1 MVILINNISHEE
13 RNDLQRFAR
22 ATSFLLALNVMA
34 FYYYGFR
41 ATLVTIIS
49 VGISLL
55 TEYICCQIVKKKFRL
70 VDTSPIM
77 SGMILA
83 LLMPASVPYRV
94 VIFAAVFMIAVCKY
108 AFGGNNNLIFSP
120 AAVAYA
126 FCALTWPN
134 SVLRYPSPA
143 PFGRLSLSSD
153 IPDVMVRSFTHNV
166 DVSLSSASYLDIIW
180 GKLAGPMGTSC
191 VLIIL
196 ICAVSLYFFRDIPP
210 SAFFSAV
217 ASNTLLFVL
226 FPISASGWTA
236 AMYSVVTGSFMF
248 VLVFMACDLRFVP
261 KRGFAQALYGIAFST
276 VSFVLRKYCGFENS
290 AVFGFLIASV
300 FSSELDRFDLFAG
313 NKLSKLGAILDQKI
327 SKAFI
332 YIKFRTYTEDTAP
345 KKQKESHKERRE
357 SLNKS
362 EERGESQSK
371 SEERRESLSRSE
383 ERGKSLN
390 KPENRRES
398 LNKPKASQKKSL
410 KELTELRGKSGR
422 ESQKEIGETR
432 KGSTEES
439 SEQTQ
444 EKLDVSR
451 KESQKESQAE
461 PHSDSNEES
470 HKNKKSEE
478 QK

>member
-143 PFGRLSLSSD
+143 PFGRLPLSSD

-166 DVSLSSASYLDIIW
+166 DVSLSSSSYLDIIW

-357 SLNKS
+357 SLNKP
-362 EERGESQSK
+362 EKRG
-371 SEERRESLSRSE
+371 
-383 ERGKSLN
+383 
-390 KPENRRES
+390 ES
-398 LNKPKASQKKSL
+398 LNKPKVSQKKSL
-410 KELTELRGKSGR
+410 KELTELRRKSVR
-422 ESQKEIGETR
+422 ESKKEIGETR

-451 KESQKESQAE
+451 KESQKESQVE
-461 PHSDSNEES
+461 PHSDSNKES

>member
-55 TEYICCQIVKKKFRL
+55 TEYNCCQIVKKKFRL

-143 PFGRLSLSSD
+143 PFGRLPLSSD

-166 DVSLSSASYLDIIW
+166 DVSLSSSSYLDIIW

-261 KRGFAQALYGIAFST
+261 KRGFAQALYGIVFST

-357 SLNKS
+357 SLNKP
-362 EERGESQSK
+362 EKRG
-371 SEERRESLSRSE
+371 
-383 ERGKSLN
+383 
-390 KPENRRES
+390 ES
-398 LNKPKASQKKSL
+398 LNKPKVSQKKSL
-410 KELTELRGKSGR
+410 KELTELRRKSVR

-451 KESQKESQAE
+451 KESQKESQVE
-461 PHSDSNEES
+461 PHSDSNKES

>member
-1 MVILINNISHEE
+1 M
-13 RNDLQRFAR
+13 
-22 ATSFLLALNVMA
+22 LALNVMA
-34 FYYYGFR
+34 FYYYGLR
-41 ATLVTIIS
+41 AVIVTLIS
-49 VGISLL
+49 VGVSLL
-55 TEYICCQIVKKKFRL
+55 TEYICCQIVKKRFRL

-83 LLMPASVPYRV
+83 LLMPASVPYKV
-94 VIFAAVFMIAVCKY
+94 VIFAAVFMIAVCKF

-134 SVLRYPSPA
+134 SVLRYPAPV
-143 PFGRLSLSSD
+143 PFGSLTLSSEV
-153 IPDVMVRSFTHNV
+153 PDVMVRSFTHNV

-210 SAFFSAV
+210 SVFFSAV

-236 AMYSVVTGSFMF
+236 AMYSVITGSFMF

-261 KRGFAQALYGIAFST
+261 RRSFAQALYGIAFST

-313 NKLSKLGAILDQKI
+313 NKLSKLGEILDQKI

-332 YIKFRTYTEDTAP
+332 YVKFRTYTEDTAP
-345 KKQKESHKERRE
+345 KKRGESRKKSVTESDANPDTIPDTKPDKEPHKESHAE
-357 SLNKS
+357 SHK
-362 EERGESQSK
+362 
-371 SEERRESLSRSE
+371 
-383 ERGKSLN
+383 
-390 KPENRRES
+390 
-398 LNKPKASQKKSL
+398 
-410 KELTELRGKSGR
+410 
-422 ESQKEIGETR
+422 
-432 KGSTEES
+432 
-439 SEQTQ
+439 
-444 EKLDVSR
+444 
-451 KESQKESQAE
+451 
-461 PHSDSNEES
+461 ES
-470 HKNKKSEE
+470 HKNKKSEK

>member
-1 MVILINNISHEE
+1 
-13 RNDLQRFAR
+13 
-22 ATSFLLALNVMA
+22 
-34 FYYYGFR
+34 
-41 ATLVTIIS
+41 
-49 VGISLL
+49 
-55 TEYICCQIVKKKFRL
+55 
-70 VDTSPIM
+70 
-77 SGMILA
+77 
-83 LLMPASVPYRV
+83 
-94 VIFAAVFMIAVCKY
+94 
-108 AFGGNNNLIFSP
+108 
-120 AAVAYA
+120 
-126 FCALTWPN
+126 
-134 SVLRYPSPA
+134 
-143 PFGRLSLSSD
+143 
-153 IPDVMVRSFTHNV
+153 
-166 DVSLSSASYLDIIW
+166 
-180 GKLAGPMGTSC
+180 
-191 VLIIL
+191 
-196 ICAVSLYFFRDIPP
+196 
-210 SAFFSAV
+210 
-217 ASNTLLFVL
+217 
-226 FPISASGWTA
+226 
-236 AMYSVVTGSFMF
+236 MF

-357 SLNKS
+357 SLNKP
-362 EERGESQSK
+362 EKRG
-371 SEERRESLSRSE
+371 
-383 ERGKSLN
+383 
-390 KPENRRES
+390 ES
-398 LNKPKASQKKSL
+398 LNKPKVSQKKSL
-410 KELTELRGKSGR
+410 KELTELRRKSVR

-451 KESQKESQAE
+451 KESQKESQVE
-461 PHSDSNEES
+461 PHSDSNKES

>member
-22 ATSFLLALNVMA
+22 ATSFLLVLNVMA

-143 PFGRLSLSSD
+143 PFGRLPLSSD

-166 DVSLSSASYLDIIW
+166 DVSLSSSSYLDIIW

-357 SLNKS
+357 SLNKP
-362 EERGESQSK
+362 EKRG
-371 SEERRESLSRSE
+371 
-383 ERGKSLN
+383 
-390 KPENRRES
+390 ES
-398 LNKPKASQKKSL
+398 LNKPKVSQKKSL
-410 KELTELRGKSGR
+410 KELTELRRKSVR

-451 KESQKESQAE
+451 KESQKESQVE
-461 PHSDSNEES
+461 PHSDSNKES

>member
-313 NKLSKLGAILDQKI
+313 NKLSKLGVILEQKI

-345 KKQKESHKERRE
+345 KKQKGSHKERRE

-362 EERGESQSK
+362 EER
-371 SEERRESLSRSE
+371 RE
-383 ERGKSLN
+383 SLN

-410 KELTELRGKSGR
+410 KELTELRRKSGR
-422 ESQKEIGETR
+422 QSQKEIGGRR

>member
-143 PFGRLSLSSD
+143 PFGRLPLSSD

-166 DVSLSSASYLDIIW
+166 DVSLSSSSYLDIIW

-357 SLNKS
+357 SLNKP
-362 EERGESQSK
+362 EKRG
-371 SEERRESLSRSE
+371 
-383 ERGKSLN
+383 
-390 KPENRRES
+390 ES
-398 LNKPKASQKKSL
+398 LNKPKVSQKKSL
-410 KELTELRGKSGR
+410 KELTELRRKSVR

-451 KESQKESQAE
+451 KESQKESQVE
-461 PHSDSNEES
+461 PHSDSNKES

>member
-143 PFGRLSLSSD
+143 PFGRLPLSSD

-313 NKLSKLGAILDQKI
+313 NKLSKLGVILEQKI

-357 SLNKS
+357 SLNKP
-362 EERGESQSK
+362 EKRG
-371 SEERRESLSRSE
+371 
-383 ERGKSLN
+383 
-390 KPENRRES
+390 ES
-398 LNKPKASQKKSL
+398 LNKPKASQKRSL
-410 KELTELRGKSGR
+410 KELTELRRKSGR

-432 KGSTEES
+432 KGSTEET

>member
-143 PFGRLSLSSD
+143 PFGRLPLSSD

-166 DVSLSSASYLDIIW
+166 DVSLSSSSDLDIIW

-357 SLNKS
+357 SLNKP
-362 EERGESQSK
+362 EKRG
-371 SEERRESLSRSE
+371 
-383 ERGKSLN
+383 
-390 KPENRRES
+390 ES
-398 LNKPKASQKKSL
+398 LNKPKVSQKKSL
-410 KELTELRGKSGR
+410 KELTELRRKSVR

-451 KESQKESQAE
+451 KESQKESQVE
-461 PHSDSNEES
+461 PHSDSNKES

>member
-108 AFGGNNNLIFSP
+108 AFGGNNNLIFSH

-143 PFGRLSLSSD
+143 PFGRLPLSSD

-166 DVSLSSASYLDIIW
+166 DVSLSSSSYLDIIW

-357 SLNKS
+357 SLNKP
-362 EERGESQSK
+362 EKRG
-371 SEERRESLSRSE
+371 
-383 ERGKSLN
+383 
-390 KPENRRES
+390 ES
-398 LNKPKASQKKSL
+398 LNKPKVSQKKSL
-410 KELTELRGKSGR
+410 KELTELRRKSVR

-451 KESQKESQAE
+451 KESQKESQVE
-461 PHSDSNEES
+461 PHSDSNKES

>member
-143 PFGRLSLSSD
+143 PFGRLPLSSD

-166 DVSLSSASYLDIIW
+166 DVSLSSSSYLDIIW

-357 SLNKS
+357 SLNKP
-362 EERGESQSK
+362 EKRG
-371 SEERRESLSRSE
+371 
-383 ERGKSLN
+383 
-390 KPENRRES
+390 ES
-398 LNKPKASQKKSL
+398 LNKPKVSQKKSL
-410 KELTELRGKSGR
+410 KELTELRRKSVR

-451 KESQKESQAE
+451 KESQKESQSQNRTVIQIRNRIKTRN
-461 PHSDSNEES
+461 PKSR
-470 HKNKKSEE
+470 NKFFCIN
-478 QK
+478 

>member
-13 RNDLQRFAR
+13 KSDLQRFAR

-41 ATLVTIIS
+41 ATLVTLIS
-49 VGISLL
+49 VGVSLL

-70 VDTSPIM
+70 ADTSPIM

-94 VIFAAVFMIAVCKY
+94 VIFAAVFMIAVCKF

-120 AAVAYA
+120 AAVAYV

-134 SVLRYPSPA
+134 NVLRYPAPM
-143 PFGRLSLSSD
+143 PFGKLPLSSD
-153 IPDVMVRSFTHNV
+153 IPDVMIRSFTHNV
-166 DVSLSSASYLDIIW
+166 DVSLSSASHLDIIW

-261 KRGFAQALYGIAFST
+261 KRGFAQALYGIVFSAA
-276 VSFVLRKYCGFENS
+276 SFVLRKYCGFENS

-313 NKLSKLGAILDQKI
+313 NKLSRLGAILDQKI

-345 KKQKESHKERRE
+345 KKQKESHNKRAKPQKD
-357 SLNKS
+357 SQDGPKNKS
-362 EERGESQSK
+362 SK
-371 SEERRESLSRSE
+371 
-383 ERGKSLN
+383 
-390 KPENRRES
+390 
-398 LNKPKASQKKSL
+398 
-410 KELTELRGKSGR
+410 
-422 ESQKEIGETR
+422 
-432 KGSTEES
+432 
-439 SEQTQ
+439 
-444 EKLDVSR
+444 VSN
-451 KESQKESQAE
+451 KES
-461 PHSDSNEES
+461 HN
-470 HKNKKSEE
+470 NKKSKE

>member
-1 MVILINNISHEE
+1 MVISISHISHEE
-13 RNDLQRFAR
+13 RSELQRFAR
-22 ATSFLLALNVMA
+22 ATAFLLSLNVMA
-34 FYYYGFR
+34 FYYYGLR
-41 ATLVTIIS
+41 AVIVTLIS
-49 VGISLL
+49 VGASLL
-55 TEYICCQIVKKKFRL
+55 TEYICCQIVKKRFRL
-70 VDTSPIM
+70 ADTSPIM

-83 LLMPASVPYRV
+83 LLMPASVPYKIV
-94 VIFAAVFMIAVCKY
+94 VFAGVFMIAVCKF

-134 SVLRYPSPA
+134 SVLRYPAPV
-143 PFGRLSLSSD
+143 PFGSLSLSSD
-153 IPDVMVRSFTHNV
+153 IPDVLVRSFTHNA

-210 SAFFSAV
+210 SAFFGAV

-226 FPISASGWTA
+226 FPISATGWTA

-261 KRGFAQALYGIAFST
+261 KREFAQVLYGILFSS
-276 VSFVLRKYCGFENS
+276 VSFVLRKHCGFENS

-313 NKLSKLGAILDQKI
+313 NKLSKLGEILNQKI

-332 YIKFRTYTEDTAP
+332 YVKFRTYTEDTAP
-345 KKQKESHKERRE
+345 KK
-357 SLNKS
+357 
-362 EERGESQSK
+362 RGESRRK
-371 SEERRESLSRSE
+371 SDV
-383 ERGKSLN
+383 
-390 KPENRRES
+390 KPDKEPDA
-398 LNKPKASQKKSL
+398 KPDTKPDAKPD
-410 KELTELRGKSGR
+410 KEP
-422 ESQKEIGETR
+422 
-432 KGSTEES
+432 
-439 SEQTQ
+439 
-444 EKLDVSR
+444 D
-451 KESQKESQAE
+451 KESR
-461 PHSDSNEES
+461 
-470 HKNKKSEE
+470 KNKKSEE

>member
-13 RNDLQRFAR
+13 KNDLQRFAR
-22 ATSFLLALNVMA
+22 ATSFLFALNVMA
-34 FYYYGFR
+34 FYYYGLR
-41 ATLVTIIS
+41 AALVTLIS
-49 VGISLL
+49 VGVSLM
-55 TEYICCQIVKKKFRL
+55 TEYICCQIVKKRFRL

-94 VIFAAVFMIAVCKY
+94 VIFAGVFMIAVCKY

-134 SVLRYPSPA
+134 SVLRYPSPT
-143 PFGRLSLSSD
+143 PFGSLPLSSD

-217 ASNTLLFVL
+217 AVNTLLFVM
-226 FPISASGWTA
+226 FPIAASGWTA
-236 AMYSVVTGSFMF
+236 AMYSIVTGSFMF
-248 VLVFMACDLRFVP
+248 VLIFMACDLRFVP

-290 AVFGFLIASV
+290 AVFGFLAASV
-300 FSSELDRFDLFAG
+300 FSSELDRFDLFVG
-313 NKLSKLGAILDQKI
+313 NQLSKLGAVLGRTI

-345 KKQKESHKERRE
+345 KKRKDPKKPSGGEHKNEPPKENEGSHGEDRA
-357 SLNKS
+357 
-362 EERGESQSK
+362 ESQ
-371 SEERRESLSRSE
+371 
-383 ERGKSLN
+383 N
-390 KPENRRES
+390 I
-398 LNKPKASQKKSL
+398 
-410 KELTELRGKSGR
+410 
-422 ESQKEIGETR
+422 SQKEPDAGTNDKPQTGEDH
-432 KGSTEES
+432 E
-439 SEQTQ
+439 
-444 EKLDVSR
+444 D
-451 KESQKESQAE
+451 
-461 PHSDSNEES
+461 
-470 HKNKKSEE
+470 NK
-478 QK
+478 

>member
-34 FYYYGFR
+34 FYYYSFR

-143 PFGRLSLSSD
+143 PFGRLPLSSD

-166 DVSLSSASYLDIIW
+166 DVSLSSSSYLDIIW

-362 EERGESQSK
+362 EER
-371 SEERRESLSRSE
+371 
-383 ERGKSLN
+383 
-390 KPENRRES
+390 RES
-398 LNKPKASQKKSL
+398 LNKPEKRGESLNKPKVSQKKSL
-410 KELTELRGKSGR
+410 KELTELRRKSVR

-451 KESQKESQAE
+451 KESQKESQVE